1 MVILR
6 MTLMRVTVT
15 VGIACFG
22 ILSWH
27 LADAA
32 GNPQAG
38 EVIFDRHCKICH
50 ETGIKGAPKI
60 GDKAAWAERI
70 KQGESRLVHHAFF
83 GHRKMPMHGDCAA
96 CTIQD
101 FADAVAY
108 IVSRSKSGRNQEK

>member
-1 MVILR
+1 MGLVR
-6 MTLMRVTVT
+6 MTLMRVAVIA
-15 VGIACFG
+15 GIACFG
-22 ILSWH
+22 ILSWQW
-27 LADAA
+27 ADAA

-38 EVIFDRHCKICH
+38 EVIFDRHCKSCH

-60 GDKAAWAERI
+60 GDKAAWAEHL
-70 KQGESRLVHHAFF
+70 KQGESILVQHAFF

-108 IVSRSKSGRNQEK
+108 IISRSK